1 MTLFLANVMGA
12 FYPVE
17 MKYSFI
23 FTWVIVSAIVA
34 IAGVVA
40 AQNASPIASLPVF
53 VPDMSHESDRLSSAV
68 IRWDSTMQTTNVP
81 QGTMTGHFT
90 FNFTNVW
97 SNSVVVANVHPSC
110 GCTTAQLPHLPWTI
124 VAGTNGQIGV
134 TVNLAGKFGTIIKT
148 VHVGTSRGSIDLI
161 VQITIVPL
169 QLKPLTDAELAQ
181 QMAIAHVD
189 REAVFKNDCANCHMK
204 PGQFKYGKDLFDA
217 DCAICHEAKFRASMV
232 PDISALKV
240 PTNLDFW
247 RTWIAHGKAGSFMPA
262 FSMADGGPLND
273 MQIASLAGYLD
284 ATYPSKVPSPQ

>member
-1 MTLFLANVMGA
+1 
-12 FYPVE
+12 

-34 IAGVVA
+34 IAGVIA
-40 AQNASPIASLPVF
+40 AQNTPPITSPPVF
-53 VPDMSHESDRLSSAV
+53 APDLSHESDRLPGTV

-81 QGTMTGHFT
+81 QGTATGHFV
-90 FNFTNVW
+90 FNFINVW
-97 SNSVVVANVHPSC
+97 SNSVVIVNVHPSC

-169 QLKPLTDAELAQ
+169 QLNPLTDAQLAQ

-204 PGQFKYGKDLFDA
+204 PGQYKYGKDLFDA

-232 PDISALKV
+232 PDLGSLKV
-240 PTNLDFW
+240 ATNEDFW

-262 FSMADGGPLND
+262 FSIGDGGPLND
-273 MQIASLAGYLD
+273 MQIASLAAYLD
-284 ATYPSKVPSPQ
+284 AEYPSKVPSPQ